1 MRCHKIDYTP
11 FSFLQLQ
18 MSEVLA
24 GVRRY
29 FDILATKAGD
39 GQTIGKKEFEQY
51 LKSIVIDRDERK
63 RWYTVLDVTN
73 DG

>member
-1 MRCHKIDYTP
+1 
-11 FSFLQLQ
+11 